1 MAALMER
8 QLGELA
14 SQGWCLLPGVIPE
27 ADVRRVR
34 NSVLRTTAE
43 QRNPSAPESIG
54 HVPGLCCFDR
64 SFALWL
70 ASDAVMNLVTAL
82 FGPGAKITFCT
93 GQTNY
98 PGCERQEWCAPHP
111 TPPHPP
117 ASQLPGRPADGR
129 AALWPSRSDPHPSP
143 YVGCA
148 GTATGPSTRRARR
161 TSAARTTT
169 P

>member
-1 MAALMER
+1 MPAWLAAAAMAALMEQ

-34 NSVLRTTAE
+34 DSVLRTTAE

-54 HVPGLCCFDR
+54 HVPGLCCFDL
-64 SFALWL
+64 SFAPWL

-111 TPPHPP
+111 PHP
-117 ASQLPGRPADGR
+117 
-129 AALWPSRSDPHPSP
+129 
-143 YVGCA
+143 
-148 GTATGPSTRRARR
+148 TRQPRCWAARR
-161 TSAARTTT
+161 RSRCALAVAL
-169 P
+169 

>member
-1 MAALMER
+1 MVALMER

-14 SQGWCLLPGVIPE
+14 TQGWCLLPGVIPE

-34 NSVLRTTAE
+34 DSVLRTTAE

-54 HVPGLCCFDR
+54 HVPGLCCFDQ
-64 SFALWL
+64 SFAPWL

-98 PGCERQEWCAPHP
+98 PGCERQEWCAPA
-111 TPPHPP
+111 TPPHHIHAPRLPLLGGPP
-117 ASQLPGRPADGR
+117 TV
-129 AALWPSRSDPHPSP
+129 ALRS
-143 YVGCA
+143 
-148 GTATGPSTRRARR
+148 
-161 TSAARTTT
+161 
-169 P
+169 

>member
-1 MAALMER
+1 MER

-34 NSVLRTTAE
+34 DSVLRTTAE

-54 HVPGLCCFDR
+54 HVPGLCCFDQ
-64 SFALWL
+64 SFAPWL
-70 ASDAVMNLVTAL
+70 ASDAVMNLVAAL

-98 PGCERQEWCAPHP
+98 PGCERQEWCAP
-111 TPPHPP
+111 PHHIHGPP
-117 ASQLPGRPADGR
+117 ASAGWPADGR
-129 AALWPSRSDPHPSP
+129 AALLGIVIGH
-143 YVGCA
+143 
-148 GTATGPSTRRARR
+148 STRQARR
-161 TSAARTTT
+161 TSPARTKT